1 MRMSQLTLYSKTY
14 TYRSFIRRLQEKLT
28 DEQKAEHLDD
38 SGKLIKSL
46 EGNIVSHI
54 VHLNQIKSEE
64 NAIEDIRQ
72 SGHKELSVDIVHEIC
87 TKRITN
93 VELKKICIRYG
104 VDVQGQLSNEDI
116 RRKLMRALESGDD
129 TVDLSSEMNKLF
141 PSFNHTNGGFIFG
154 HCEHGIV
161 YYTKFLTRGEG
172 SRDIL
177 DAVLSFR
184 NQPKY
189 VIYDDAGRLAEH
201 AWKRLGPERCSTLI
215 GLERGRVLEATQANV
230 EMARECLRDRRQFLI
245 PECPEGRMLLL
256 CDRFH
261 QFNSKSEFAVLRFS
275 DFKKYRNKMFFY

>member
-1 MRMSQLTLYSKTY
+1 MFGLKEPNLNFVIAPIIDPDVAS
-14 TYRSFIRRLQEKLT
+14 
-28 DEQKAEHLDD
+28 DD
-38 SGKLIKSL
+38 VYNSEFNKLIP
-46 EGNIVSHI
+46 
-54 VHLNQIKSEE
+54 
-64 NAIEDIRQ
+64 IEDIRQ
-72 SGHKELSVDIVHEIC
+72 SGHKELSADIVHEIC

-141 PSFNHTNGGFIFG
+141 PSFNHTNGGFLFG
-154 HCEHGIV
+154 LCEHGII

-172 SRDIL
+172 SRDIF

-201 AWKRLGPERCSTLI
+201 AWKRLGPERCSSLI
-215 GLERGRVLEATQANV
+215 GLELGRVLEAAQPCNLGGPP
-230 EMARECLRDRRQFLI
+230 R
-245 PECPEGRMLLL
+245 PY
-256 CDRFH
+256 
-261 QFNSKSEFAVLRFS
+261 KVL
-275 DFKKYRNKMFFY
+275 